1 MENLMII
8 GSNLANIYSL
18 INFICDKIPNIRLNN
33 IACTGMEAIEII
45 KRENIDI
52 IILDLDLPDINGIE
66 IINFISKNHIKK
78 YISSIIVYTNQTKL
92 IGKIIKNDNVFCYC
106 SKINSID
113 YIVKK
118 IEKIINKK
126 KKEHTLDNIKNQI
139 TIELKKLNFNFSYI
153 GTKYLS
159 ECIYECYF
167 KKNKYNFN
175 LSKDIY
181 PIIAKKYNKKISLI
195 GADIFQAIL
204 MMFYDTDENILCNY
218 FNCTITQK
226 PKTKDLII
234 AILQNLY

>member
-33 IACTGMEAIEII
+33 IACTGIEAIEII

-113 YIVKK
+113 YLVKK
-118 IEKIINKK
+118 IEELIDKK

-153 GTKYLS
+153 GTK
-159 ECIYECYF
+159 I
-167 KKNKYNFN
+167 
-175 LSKDIY
+175 
-181 PIIAKKYNKKISLI
+181 
-195 GADIFQAIL
+195 
-204 MMFYDTDENILCNY
+204 
-218 FNCTITQK
+218 
-226 PKTKDLII
+226 
-234 AILQNLY
+234 